1 MSASISIVIPFLNES
16 ENIPALLTRLNNF
29 CKTQSQFQWEV
40 VFVDDGSTDES
51 VKLIQNTAS
60 FDFRAKI
67 VSLSQNYGSHSA
79 LRAGLEYA
87 TGQWITFLYADLQDP
102 PELILRLNNECL
114 QGNEIVWG
122 VRNSTQN
129 GFFERLF
136 SQTYAWLMQRF
147 ATPVYPKHGFDVVM
161 FHVTIREILCKQPE
175 AHSSLFL
182 QILTLGFKQSFIRYD
197 KEERKRGKSK
207 WTLAKK
213 LKLLI
218 DSFVAFSYAPVRLV
232 SLVGILMFVI
242 GLLWSGYLVF
252 RAIFLQDLSSG
263 WPTLMSV
270 LLLGFGLTNI
280 SLGILAEYMWR
291 IFDVARKRPVFI
303 VDKVIELPNPNV

>member
-67 VSLSQNYGSHSA
+67 ISLSQNYGSHAA
-79 LRAGLEYA
+79 LRAGLQQA
-87 TGQWITFLYADLQDP
+87 TGTWITFLYADLQDP
-102 PELILRLNNECL
+102 PELILRLHNECL

-147 ATPVYPKHGFDVVM
+147 ATPVYPKHGFDIVM

-213 LKLLI
+213 VKLLI